1 MTASTKGTKD
11 NIFQIFQIFQKKAKK
26 VQKTSSKYLQN
37 LPNPQTKEIA
47 QRIVT
52 GKICMLQNIHCEKI
66 ENPLKL

>member
-11 NIFQIFQIFQKKAKK
+11 NIFQIFQRKAQK

-66 ENPLKL
+66 ENPSKL